1 MDKYD
6 PNLSHYD
13 PNLSH
18 CPVSRCDPASF
29 LSLHFSMVLEN
40 IQAEQDLT
48 RARLDLLTAIA
59 EFNKA
64 QYALKKA
71 VGNR

>member
-1 MDKYD
+1 
-6 PNLSHYD
+6 
-13 PNLSH
+13 
-18 CPVSRCDPASF
+18 
-29 LSLHFSMVLEN
+29 MVLEN